1 MVQFN
6 DRTGKYLAVLF
17 RTIGFKKEKPKYDT
31 KVDEVEAKVNIK
43 VDCCI
48 CCHDLEAHTAP
59 EHSSTV
65 AAKKGWEYR
74 PNAEFPWRL
83 EQVVEKE
90 ENWRGTWVLEVKD
103 LQAMDWGTTRVP
115 KADGNRRGGRY
126 QRHPTRHL
134 PFPDDGDR
142 YRETLP
148 GGQDDLMMQLGK
160 R

>member
-6 DRTGKYLAVLF
+6 DRAGKHLAVLF

-65 AAKKGWEYR
+65 AAKKMMGISPKCR
-74 PNAEFPWRL
+74 VSL
-83 EQVVEKE
+83 E
-90 ENWRGTWVLEVKD
+90 
-103 LQAMDWGTTRVP
+103 TR
-115 KADGNRRGGRY
+115 AGG
-126 QRHPTRHL
+126 
-134 PFPDDGDR
+134 
-142 YRETLP
+142 
-148 GGQDDLMMQLGK
+148 
-160 R
+160 